1 MSSDFEECAHCG
13 SVLPTD
19 EWCPVVTSERDGAVS
34 IYSFCDDDCKTLW
47 LEEQEA
53 DA

>member
-1 MSSDFEECAHCG
+1 MSNDEHCANCG

-19 EWCPVVTSERDGAVS
+19 EWCPVVTCEEEGSMV
-34 IYSFCDDDCKTLW
+34 IHSFCDDDCKEAW
-47 LEEQEA
+47 VEEHEV